1 MRKLLG
7 QTIVCLALLLPT
19 AVQAVVFDFDGVCG
33 SPPCVIREPLSDDVA
48 VLIRVR
54 RRDLH
59 PLDPLGGTPRRGGV
73 TGIVGDEQLPTCGLR
88 GSVGRGGNR
97 CT

>member
-33 SPPCVIREPLSDDVA
+33 SPPCVIGNLY
-48 VLIRVR
+48 
-54 RRDLH
+54 
-59 PLDPLGGTPRRGGV
+59 
-73 TGIVGDEQLPTCGLR
+73 PTT
-88 GSVGRGGNR
+88 SPF
-97 CT
+97 